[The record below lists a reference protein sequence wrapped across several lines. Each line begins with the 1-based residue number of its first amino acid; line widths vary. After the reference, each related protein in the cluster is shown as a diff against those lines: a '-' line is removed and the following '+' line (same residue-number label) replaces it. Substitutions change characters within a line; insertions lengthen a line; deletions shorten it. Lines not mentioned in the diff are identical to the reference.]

1 MTVLIDSR
9 QSILEVAEDMENFIN
24 GIVKGVLNYEEWD
37 QNFEISI
44 SFVDNQEIQ
53 ALNKK
58 FRNIDKPTDVLSFPM
73 LEFEDESKDGPEEHF
88 EGEQPLGDIVIS
100 VEKAIEQ
107 AEEYGHSK
115 EREIAF
121 LLVHGMLHLLGYDHE
136 DGKDE
141 ILMFKKQDD
150 ILNILKISR

>member
-1 MTVLIDSR
+1 MTVLIDNR
-9 QSILEVAEDMENFIN
+9 QSILKAAEDMESFVS
-24 GIVKGVLNYEEWD
+24 GIVKGVLNYEEWNE
-37 QNFEISI
+37 NFEISI

-53 ALNKK
+53 SLNKQ

-73 LEFEDESKDGPEEHF
+73 LEFEDEPKDGPADRF
-88 EGEQPLGDIVIS
+88 EGERPLGDIVIS

>member
-1 MTVLIDSR
+1 MTVLIDNR
-9 QSILEVAEDMENFIN
+9 QNMVEVTEGMENFVN
-24 GIVKGVLNYEEWD
+24 RIVKNVLDYEEW
-37 QNFEISI
+37 NESFEISI

-53 ALNKK
+53 ALNKQ
-58 FRNIDKPTDVLSFPM
+58 FRNIDATTDVLSFPM
-73 LEFEDESKDGPEEHF
+73 LEFDDGCEDGTEGYF

-100 VEKAIEQ
+100 IEKAIEQ

-136 DGKDE
+136 NKKDE
-141 ILMFKKQDD
+141 MLMFKKQDE